1 MKESTV
7 LEQICQ
13 MIGIE
18 RLAERGRET
27 GANRYS
33 KGLTV
38 ERLLL
43 VLAAAQIRRAESLR
57 DTAQLCSEDKALRE
71 VVGLDALGRS
81 TLSDALARFDAG
93 LFENLFREAADKFAH
108 RLRKERGKALR
119 DILTLVDSTT
129 ITLPLSSHAWASYQH
144 ALGAVKAHMA
154 LEQAG
159 DAIYPTQIILTNG
172 KIADI
177 SIAKTRLTPRP
188 DSILVADR
196 GYEDKHLF
204 RMNALQ
210 GMRFVIRAKNNTY
223 YYPVGDV
230 PRALSQ
236 GTISD
241 EYVVTRI
248 EDLSRRG
255 VPRLRKIV
263 LPPFDGHERPI
274 TIITNLLDRTAAEIG
289 EMYRKRWRIEIFFR
303 FLKTRLHITKLY
315 GTSENAIRIQ
325 IAVCGLV
332 ALALALAYLSMLAE
346 QALASIGGPTVCLRR
361 LRYCLLSAYNLAE
374 LFLRPL
380 HTKKRALSSSIPPLI
395 PPIQLTLPLVFA

>member
-81 TLSDALARFDAG
+81 TLSDALVRFDAG

-236 GTISD
+236 GA
-241 EYVVTRI
+241 
-248 EDLSRRG
+248 SRACAKSSYRRSMG
-255 VPRLRKIV
+255 TNGPS
-263 LPPFDGHERPI
+263 PSSPI
-274 TIITNLLDRTAAEIG
+274 CSTGQQPKSEKCTA
-289 EMYRKRWRIEIFFR
+289 
-303 FLKTRLHITKLY
+303 
-315 GTSENAIRIQ
+315 NA
-325 IAVCGLV
+325 
-332 ALALALAYLSMLAE
+332 
-346 QALASIGGPTVCLRR
+346 GG
-361 LRYCLLSAYNLAE
+361 S
-374 LFLRPL
+374 
-380 HTKKRALSSSIPPLI
+380 KSSS
-395 PPIQLTLPLVFA
+395 AS

>member
-18 RLAERGRET
+18 HLAERGRET

-81 TLSDALARFDAG
+81 TLSDALVRFDAE

-241 EYVVTRI
+241 EY
-248 EDLSRRG
+248 
-255 VPRLRKIV
+255 
-263 LPPFDGHERPI
+263 
-274 TIITNLLDRTAAEIG
+274 IITNLLDRTAAEIG

-332 ALALALAYLSMLAE
+332 ALALAYLSMLAE

-374 LFLRPL
+374 LLLRPL

>member
-1 MKESTV
+1 M
-7 LEQICQ
+7 
-13 MIGIE
+13 
-18 RLAERGRET
+18 
-27 GANRYS
+27 
-33 KGLTV
+33 
-38 ERLLL
+38 
-43 VLAAAQIRRAESLR
+43 
-57 DTAQLCSEDKALRE
+57 
-71 VVGLDALGRS
+71 RS
-81 TLSDALARFDAG
+81 
-93 LFENLFREAADKFAH
+93 
-108 RLRKERGKALR
+108 ERGKALR

-236 GTISD
+236 GMGTNGPSP
-241 EYVVTRI
+241 
-248 EDLSRRG
+248 SS
-255 VPRLRKIV
+255 
-263 LPPFDGHERPI
+263 PI
-274 TIITNLLDRTAAEIG
+274 CSTGQQPKSEKCTA
-289 EMYRKRWRIEIFFR
+289 
-303 FLKTRLHITKLY
+303 
-315 GTSENAIRIQ
+315 NA
-325 IAVCGLV
+325 
-332 ALALALAYLSMLAE
+332 
-346 QALASIGGPTVCLRR
+346 GG
-361 LRYCLLSAYNLAE
+361 S
-374 LFLRPL
+374 
-380 HTKKRALSSSIPPLI
+380 KSSS
-395 PPIQLTLPLVFA
+395 AS

>member
-81 TLSDALARFDAG
+81 TLSDALVRFDAG

-129 ITLPLSSHAWASYQH
+129 IRLPSPP
-144 ALGAVKAHMA
+144 ALLRSLLCIVYHSFARR
-154 LEQAG
+154 QRPAG
-159 DAIYPTQIILTNG
+159 DAVVIKRDNG
-172 KIADI
+172 YDAGLDFGRMLPACAAGY
-177 SIAKTRLTPRP
+177 SPAFGLRLNRDGIWGGTPQHK
-188 DSILVADR
+188 DR
-196 GYEDKHLF
+196 
-204 RMNALQ
+204 
-210 GMRFVIRAKNNTY
+210 
-223 YYPVGDV
+223 
-230 PRALSQ
+230 
-236 GTISD
+236 
-241 EYVVTRI
+241 
-248 EDLSRRG
+248 RR
-255 VPRLRKIV
+255 V
-263 LPPFDGHERPI
+263 
-274 TIITNLLDRTAAEIG
+274 
-289 EMYRKRWRIEIFFR
+289 
-303 FLKTRLHITKLY
+303 
-315 GTSENAIRIQ
+315 
-325 IAVCGLV
+325 
-332 ALALALAYLSMLAE
+332 
-346 QALASIGGPTVCLRR
+346 
-361 LRYCLLSAYNLAE
+361 
-374 LFLRPL
+374 
-380 HTKKRALSSSIPPLI
+380 
-395 PPIQLTLPLVFA
+395 

>member
-71 VVGLDALGRS
+71 VVGLDALRRS
-81 TLSDALARFDAG
+81 TLSDALVRFDAG

-210 GMRFVIRAKNNTY
+210 GMRFVIRAKNSTY

-230 PRALSQ
+230 PHALSQ

-332 ALALALAYLSMLAE
+332 ALAIAYLSMLAE

-374 LFLRPL
+374 LLLRPL